1 LIKRV
6 GDDPQVGSILITG
19 AGTVFCAGGDVKGM
33 SQSSAFPDAIVEERV
48 ADLRGYQRT
57 LIGALVAVRKSTV
70 AAIPGAA
77 AG

>member
-1 LIKRV
+1 MIKRV